1 MFPIITYATCHG
13 IIIKYTALF
22 SVFEAI
28 FGMLLFGESL
38 ALLWW
43 LGASLI
49 ILGLLLLNYA
59 SQQSERATDESD
71 KKQQ

>member
-1 MFPIITYATCHG
+1 MHCIISLILQA
-13 IIIKYTALF
+13 
-22 SVFEAI
+22 V
-28 FGMLLFGESL
+28 FGMVLFGESL

-59 SQQSERATDESD
+59 SQQSELATDESD

>member
-1 MFPIITYATCHG
+1 MPQYKLTVLIPILHMHCFS
-13 IIIKYTALF
+13 IILQA
-22 SVFEAI
+22 V

-49 ILGLLLLNYA
+49 VLGLLLLNYA
-59 SQQSERATDESD
+59 SQQSELATEPD

>member
-1 MFPIITYATCHG
+1 MYCIVSLTLQA
-13 IIIKYTALF
+13 
-22 SVFEAI
+22 V
-28 FGMLLFGESL
+28 FGMVLFGESL

-59 SQQSERATDESD
+59 SQQSELATDESD

>member
-1 MFPIITYATCHG
+1 MYCTVSLTLSA
-13 IIIKYTALF
+13 
-22 SVFEAI
+22 V
-28 FGMLLFGESL
+28 FGMVLFGESL

-59 SQQSERATDESD
+59 SQQSELATDESD

>member
-1 MFPIITYATCHG
+1 
-13 IIIKYTALF
+13 
-22 SVFEAI
+22 
-28 FGMLLFGESL
+28 MLLFGESL

-49 ILGLLLLNYA
+49 ILGLLILNYT
-59 SQQSERATDESD
+59 SQQSELATDESD

>member
-1 MFPIITYATCHG
+1 MHCFLIILQA
-13 IIIKYTALF
+13 
-22 SVFEAI
+22 V

-49 ILGLLLLNYA
+49 VLGLLLLNYA
-59 SQQSERATDESD
+59 SQQSELATEPD

>member
-1 MFPIITYATCHG
+1 
-13 IIIKYTALF
+13 
-22 SVFEAI
+22 
-28 FGMLLFGESL
+28 MLLFGESL

-49 ILGLLLLNYA
+49 ILGLLLLNYT
-59 SQQSERATDESD
+59 SQQTEQSELATESD